1 MSSEKVTRDDIKS
14 KLAEIQS
21 DATGQVE
28 SAKTQVIGAVAGVA
42 LLLLVLAFLFGRS
55 AGVKKNTVIEI
66 TRA

>member
-28 SAKTQVIGAVAGVA
+28 SAKTQVISAVAGVA